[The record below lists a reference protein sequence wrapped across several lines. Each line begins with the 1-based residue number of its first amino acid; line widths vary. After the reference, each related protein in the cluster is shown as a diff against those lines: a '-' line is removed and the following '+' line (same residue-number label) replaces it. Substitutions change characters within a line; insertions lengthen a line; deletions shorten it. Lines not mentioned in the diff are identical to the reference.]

1 MSSYQV
7 PLKRNNEFS
16 TIFNSIDYDVNVP
29 SKDPVRFHDS
39 RYLKS
44 SGTNISSSAV
54 ISSFNGL
61 VTNSIKSKQNIDSF
75 TPSTF
80 STSMIFDFN
89 LNMIFSLDISVLQN
103 SSVSFLNIPI
113 TPLQTYIFTF
123 LIKPT
128 INSKF
133 FINPT
138 NNLINVNEITTV
150 PIYGIC
156 NVLLPNLFTFV
167 IQQITIMNTSST
179 AIPNFISITSV
190 TAF

>member
-16 TIFNSIDYDVNVP
+16 PIFNSIDYDVNVP

-54 ISSFNGL
+54 ITNFNGL

-75 TPSTF
+75 TLSTF
-80 STSMIFDFN
+80 SASMTFDFN
-89 LNMIFSLDISVLQN
+89 LNMIFSMDISLLQI
-103 SSVSFLNIPI
+103 SSVSFVNIPI
-113 TPLQTYIFTF
+113 APLQSYVFTF

-128 INSKF
+128 LNSKF
-133 FINPT
+133 FINPL
-138 NNLINVNEITTV
+138 NNSINVNEFTNV
-150 PIYGIC
+150 QIYGIS
-156 NVLLPNLFTFV
+156 NVSLPDLFTFL
-167 IQQITIMNTSST
+167 IQQITIINTSSNAT
-179 AIPNFISITSV
+179 PNFISITSV
-190 TAF
+190 TAY